1 MPFPALKCVSMRQ
14 ENTQTDSLGGWE
26 EGGTVDGDGKVTQE
40 RMTDADGAKVTAK
53 KEAKKNQIR
62 GGGEGG
68 VRRGEGW

>member
-1 MPFPALKCVSMRQ
+1 MRQ

-53 KEAKKNQIR
+53 KEANADKNKADEKESQKNHSLLRSIPQP
-62 GGGEGG
+62 
-68 VRRGEGW
+68 VCL